1 MHIHGCVWMGSR
13 KVQPWQQSIWTIHV
27 GLMEQGVSLLLR
39 CEQIIAH
46 GLKLL
51 LELDNLHKY
60 EFSCLAHLITETAQ
74 ANRASHISVV
84 SCVPT
89 DSACLD

>member
-1 MHIHGCVWMGSR
+1 
-13 KVQPWQQSIWTIHV
+13 
-27 GLMEQGVSLLLR
+27 MEQGVSLPLP

-74 ANRASHISVV
+74 ANIASHISVA